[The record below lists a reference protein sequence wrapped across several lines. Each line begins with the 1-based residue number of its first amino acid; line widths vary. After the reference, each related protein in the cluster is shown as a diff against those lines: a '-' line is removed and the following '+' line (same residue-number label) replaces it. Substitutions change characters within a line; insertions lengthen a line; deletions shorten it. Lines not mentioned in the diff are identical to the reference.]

1 MKPKRAKKL
10 AKPERPEKKKAPSGS
25 PRLQFAALPWRAS
38 AEKGVEILLVTS
50 RDTKRWIIPKGWPM
64 KGRKPH
70 IVAAIEAQQEAGL
83 NGKVEKE
90 RLGVFSYRKRLE
102 GGGAVDCLVEVFPL
116 RVARQRKKWPE
127 KGQRITYWFPFAAA
141 AEQVDEP
148 ELREIML
155 AFGRAT
161 MEKLKAPSDAQTP
174 PRDRP

>member
-1 MKPKRAKKL
+1 MKPKRARKP
-10 AKPERPEKKKAPSGS
+10 AKPEKKKAPSGS
-25 PRLQFAALPWRAS
+25 PRQQYAALPWRAS

-90 RLGVFSYRKRLE
+90 KVGAFSYRKRLE
-102 GGGAVDCLVEVFPL
+102 SGGAVDCVVDVYPL

-127 KGQRITYWFPFAAA
+127 KGQRVTYWFPYADAAQQVEE
-141 AEQVDEP
+141 AELQD
-148 ELREIML
+148 LIL

-161 MEKLKAPSDAQTP
+161 AEKLKASADAP
-174 PRDRP
+174 APR